1 MKNIVLYILKFYK
14 KKISG
19 FLSLNLGSA
28 CRYTPTCSEYAI
40 QAIEDNGLLKGS
52 SMGIRRFLSC
62 NSYSKKSFYDPVSIE
77 KT

>member
-1 MKNIVLYILKFYK
+1 MKIIILHILKFYK

-40 QAIEDNGLLKGS
+40 QAIEDYGLLKGS
-52 SMGIRRFLSC
+52 SVGIKRFLSC
-62 NSYSKKSFYDPVSIE
+62 NSYSKRSFYDPVSIE
-77 KT
+77 KS